1 MVALNGAA
9 HQRLEHGG
17 EQTLEILNMGE
28 AHLVL
33 SDGLDGELAVA
44 SEKPIGAQ
52 VTAPGE
58 ASVWREFPEL
68 RLDVE
73 IGSSRGQR

>member
-33 SDGLDGELAVA
+33 SDGLE
-44 SEKPIGAQ
+44 EN
-52 VTAPGE
+52 
-58 ASVWREFPEL
+58 
-68 RLDVE
+68 
-73 IGSSRGQR
+73 SR